1 MWVIELNVAGHRF
14 TREVSDQRRQGLRG
28 VRFRRRNLQWRT
40 PQLEHSPA
48 A

>member
-14 TREVSDQRRQGLRG
+14 TRAVSDERRQPLRG
-28 VRFRRRNLQWRT
+28 VRFRRRNVHWRA
-40 PQLEHSPA
+40 PQLRHSPA

>member
-14 TREVSDQRRQGLRG
+14 TREVSDLRRQPFRG
-28 VRFRRRNLQWRT
+28 VRFSPRNMHWRALQAR
-40 PQLEHSPA
+40 HSHA

>member
-14 TREVSDQRRQGLRG
+14 MREFSDLRHQPFRG
-28 VRFRRRNLQWRT
+28 VRFRRRNLHWHASQ
-40 PQLEHSPA
+40 PGHSHA